1 MTSKR
6 AAALKAEQNAEYART
21 SEERFRQAQEAK
33 KQPKKP
39 KEIKFE
45 EPVVESKP
53 FVKPAPVASVPE
65 QVAETTVDTRRKK
78 QARPDKKRDF
88 NSDEEDGP
96 RKQQRN
102 RNSQN
107 QVRNQRTSNWNNNKK
122 IKRQG

>member
-78 QARPDKKRDF
+78 QARPDKNVTLIVTKKMVH
-88 NSDEEDGP
+88 G
-96 RKQQRN
+96 
-102 RNSQN
+102 
-107 QVRNQRTSNWNNNKK
+107 NNKEIEIVK
-122 IKRQG
+122 IK